1 MQMDLPKCSLK
12 VTPKS
17 SENNKS
23 HTEMICLWATNA
35 KIANKK
41 ANCIIET
48 VKKNKSP
55 NKQK

>member
-1 MQMDLPKCSLK
+1 MDLPKCSLK

-55 NKQK
+55 SKQK